1 MIKLKN
7 ILSEGFAWERK
18 EGKGLPTLAEV
29 QAEYERTMQE
39 NEDCYDD
46 SESEMDEAVSQE
58 EADKRWNSPIQMGM
72 RDISK
77 PTISNSTKAPSNF
90 YHEKLVALKAQR
102 RQIEFDMEQEAE
114 PEGGPIADYYGE
126 ALQHVDDQIN
136 AIKQK
141 MGTNE
146 SIDEVSSRTH
156 VVYACNVELADGT
169 IKPGVRISVPK
180 GDNAEQQVRDKIQD
194 RFGKD
199 SKIRTIAKAQN
210 PHINDN
216 DKDEV
221 HEARGEDGRIETV
234 SAKRAAAE
242 LKQYIKGKR
251 SDGMGDYTSTIY
263 GIDDAG
269 KKVKITSQ
277 DQLSKFK
284 TFGLTDKD
292 EPANANEKPDYI
304 DADNDGNE
312 DESMK
317 DAFKDKNENI
327 NESFVGRLKKN
338 LIGGATRK

>member
-7 ILSEGFAWERK
+7 ILSESFAWERK

-46 SESEMDEAVSQE
+46 SDSEMDEAVSQE

-77 PTISNSTKAPSNF
+77 PSTTSASTSSPYSNF
-90 YHEKLVALKAQR
+90 YREKLAALNAQR
-102 RQIEFDMEQEAE
+102 QQIEFDMEQEAE

-126 ALQHVDDQIN
+126 ALQNIDDQIELV
-136 AIKQK
+136 KQK

-146 SIDEVSSRTH
+146 SIE
-156 VVYACNVELADGT
+156 E
-169 IKPGVRISVPK
+169 
-180 GDNAEQQVRDKIQD
+180 
-194 RFGKD
+194 
-199 SKIRTIAKAQN
+199 AQ
-210 PHINDN
+210 
-216 DKDEV
+216 
-221 HEARGEDGRIETV
+221 EARGEDGRTETI

-284 TFGLTDKD
+284 TFGLTDK
-292 EPANANEKPDYI
+292 EPRWQ
-304 DADNDGNE
+304 DND
-312 DESMK
+312 D
-317 DAFKDKNENI
+317 DDKWYEPGDDVKENV

-338 LIGGATRK
+338 LIGGALRK

>member
-18 EGKGLPTLAEV
+18 EGKGLPTMAEV
-29 QAEYERTMQE
+29 QAEYNAKQLKEYSGDIFDEIADELGISADAFDNALNSSKAELDIIEKIYMSDSYTRT
-39 NEDCYDD
+39 
-46 SESEMDEAVSQE
+46 ESLSMIADMLDIDINEAVSQE
-58 EADKRWNSPIQMGM
+58 EADKRWNDPIQMGM
-72 RDISK
+72 RNISK
-77 PTISNSTKAPSNF
+77 PATSNSTKAPSNF
-90 YHEKLVALKAQR
+90 YREKLTALKAQR
-102 RQIEFDMEQEAE
+102 KQIEFDMEQEAE
-114 PEGGPIADYYGE
+114 PEGGPIAEYYGE
-126 ALQHVDDQIN
+126 ALQSVDDQIN
-136 AIKQK
+136 AIMQK

-146 SIDEVSSRTH
+146 SIE
-156 VVYACNVELADGT
+156 E
-169 IKPGVRISVPK
+169 
-180 GDNAEQQVRDKIQD
+180 
-194 RFGKD
+194 
-199 SKIRTIAKAQN
+199 AQ
-210 PHINDN
+210 
-216 DKDEV
+216 
-221 HEARGEDGRIETV
+221 EARGEDGRTETI

-251 SDGMGDYTSTIY
+251 SDGMGAYTSTIY
-263 GIDDAG
+263 GINDAG

-338 LIGGATRK
+338 FIGGAVRK

>member
-39 NEDCYDD
+39 NEDNV
-46 SESEMDEAVSQE
+46 EMDEAVSQE
-58 EADKRWNSPIQMGM
+58 EADRRWNSPIQMGM

-77 PTISNSTKAPSNF
+77 PSTTSASASSPYSNF
-90 YHEKLVALKAQR
+90 YQEKLAALNAQR
-102 RQIEFDMEQEAE
+102 QQIEFDMEQEAE

-126 ALQHVDDQIN
+126 ALQNIDDQIELV
-136 AIKQK
+136 KQK

-146 SIDEVSSRTH
+146 SIEE
-156 VVYACNVELADGT
+156 AQEAKGADGRTET
-169 IKPGVRISVPK
+169 I
-180 GDNAEQQVRDKIQD
+180 
-194 RFGKD
+194 
-199 SKIRTIAKAQN
+199 
-210 PHINDN
+210 
-216 DKDEV
+216 
-221 HEARGEDGRIETV
+221 

-251 SDGMGDYTSTIY
+251 SDGMGAYTSTIY

-269 KKVKITSQ
+269 KKVKITAQ

-284 TFGLTDKD
+284 TFGLTDK
-292 EPANANEKPDYI
+292 EPRWQ
-304 DADNDGNE
+304 DNDGDGKWYE
-312 DESMK
+312 PGDDVK
-317 DAFKDKNENI
+317 ENV

-338 LIGGATRK
+338 LIGGALRK